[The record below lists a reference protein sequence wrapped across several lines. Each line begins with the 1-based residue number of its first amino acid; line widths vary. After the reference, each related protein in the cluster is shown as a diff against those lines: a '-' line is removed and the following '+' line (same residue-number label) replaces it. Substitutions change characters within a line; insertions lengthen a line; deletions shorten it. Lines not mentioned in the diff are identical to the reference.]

1 MKGYYMARD
10 ILGVKSVADRLG
22 CIILCFG
29 VLGGFQGTGGFRHFD
44 KLFKNKSYNTTRSR
58 TNAP

>member
-29 VLGGFQGTGGFRHFD
+29 VLGGFQGTGGFRHF
-44 KLFKNKSYNTTRSR
+44 RS
-58 TNAP
+58 